1 MNKQKIALILDNVD
15 RGTIQT
21 SLQTNNYYRILK
33 LLNSSVKN
41 WISIC
46 KILEDDTENEI
57 IVIGKFTEHTLFRM
71 CLPAYFSVVEK
82 LLNLIKKKKH
92 LLFIYKENLFGR
104 FSYFEEVKINDDVF
118 EIDNE
123 NDYLYYSK
131 RNLASWLAFENIEES
146 EQKYL
151 SKVREFIKQLNLD
164 SLNVLP
170 YEKLID
176 VEISGQNFIENIAEG
191 LLFRIYVP
199 NERIW
204 SNEFD
209 KFITLFRDYASNV
222 SNIDLKITQ
231 NRTDLGVICSLYS
244 LSESVEE
251 SGINDLYKEFT
262 SFMDLCSNNP
272 YEAQKYIDKLDL
284 DKTKKN
290 KIFQKYVKESQRLL
304 LDLKQ
309 ERELKL
315 ISIKH
320 RFENELQEYS
330 LDKEL
335 LNYIEESLPAPKS
348 TNNVLIG
355 TPHIIQNQTININP
369 QIINKAEG
377 IICSEINGNIHFTLE
392 EKEIDKL
399 IEKYANGV
407 SETTKLKSALYELK
421 DGGTSKE
428 QKREAWQKIY
438 GFLGKVA
445 DKVGDV
451 GVALLTKYIEQQMGG

>member
-1 MNKQKIALILDNVD
+1 MNEQKTALILDNID

-46 KILEDDTENEI
+46 KILEEDTEKEI

-71 CLPAYFSVVEK
+71 CLPEYTVVVER
-82 LLNLIKKKKH
+82 LLNLIKERKH

-104 FSYFEEVKINDDVF
+104 FSYFEEVEINDDVF

-123 NDYLYYSK
+123 NDFLYYSK
-131 RNLASWLAFENIEES
+131 RNLASWLVFENVEES
-146 EQKYL
+146 EQTYL
-151 SKVREFIKQLNLD
+151 SKVRRFIKHLNSD

-176 VEISGQNFIENIAEG
+176 VEISGQSFIENIAEG

-209 KFITLFRDYASNV
+209 KFLTLFRDYASNV
-222 SNIDLKITQ
+222 SNVDLKITQ

-251 SGINDLYKEFT
+251 SDINDLYKEFT

-272 YEAQKYIDKLDL
+272 YEAQKYIDNLDL

-290 KIFQKYVKESQRLL
+290 QIFQKYVKESQRLL

-309 ERELKL
+309 ERVK
-315 ISIKH
+315 
-320 RFENELQEYS
+320 
-330 LDKEL
+330 
-335 LNYIEESLPAPKS
+335 
-348 TNNVLIG
+348 TNF
-355 TPHIIQNQTININP
+355 
-369 QIINKAEG
+369 NK
-377 IICSEINGNIHFTLE
+377 T
-392 EKEIDKL
+392 
-399 IEKYANGV
+399 
-407 SETTKLKSALYELK
+407 
-421 DGGTSKE
+421 
-428 QKREAWQKIY
+428 
-438 GFLGKVA
+438 
-445 DKVGDV
+445 
-451 GVALLTKYIEQQMGG
+451 